1 NINRDY
7 RSRETKGKE
16 FYFFSWPQSLPFLEC
31 VYVCEERL
39 TILSQRF
46 ETVFSFFKLLFYA
59 NPTWLDYTLVC
70 VGTIAAIGSGVPFPL
85 MGILFGQLID
95 DMNGATCA
103 DGIGDVGAYQDAV
116 NDKVIKLVWI
126 TCVAFCLIYTHTT
139 CWGII
144 SQRLASRLREK
155 YFQSLLR
162 QDVGFFESRQAGE
175 VSSRLNSDIQTIQSG
190 TSEKVSHFIGTISF
204 FVTAYV
210 IGFIKYAPLAGM
222 LVSLIPAYLLASMIC
237 GSYIQKWS
245 GAMSEGMAK
254 ASSIA
259 SEALSHVAVVQA
271 FGAGPRLENKFA
283 GHVMVAQKEGIKKAI
298 AAASN
303 AGLLYFIAY
312 AANALAY
319 WQGSKAIARSVAGTG
334 DGTSV
339 GDIYTVVFLIVDACI
354 MLGTIAPLLPLFG
367 SAAAAFVK
375 LREDIDKHSTI
386 DSVTEDGDRLPTN
399 VHGEVELRGVTFS
412 YPSRPDTDVL
422 KNISLVCP
430 GGKYTAIVGLSGS
443 GKSTIAGLA
452 TRIYD
457 PKEGTVLI
465 DGQDIR
471 NLNVRNV
478 RSYISL
484 VQQEPSLLDR
494 SVIENIALGLVNSPK
509 EEHQRLKET
518 LYGPQLA
525 QLAEDLM
532 AGEDLNTAA
541 QKYGPEV
548 VEIVKLVQNATD
560 LADATSFIDRL
571 KHGFGTAVG
580 SGGKLVSGGQ
590 RQRVALARALIRD
603 PKILILDEA
612 TAALDSASE
621 ARIQKAVENVSK
633 GRTLISI
640 AHRLSTIKNAD
651 NIIVMSAGDIMEQ
664 GTHADLIARNGAYA
678 NLVNL
683 QNINGSEE
691 EKAPSR
697 ASTAVESSAASVDA
711 ETPGVDPKDLAR
723 AIETEAGTDAVVTE
737 KTKKQLKKEAK
748 ELKKKKKNAAL
759 ETENSGLD
767 NDRSTWW
774 ITKKAGVMVRPH
786 ILYLLLAMVSA
797 FIVGCTFS
805 ASGTIFGF
813 AIGVASPCNEPSYIQ
828 SRGAFFAGLFFMLAC
843 VELVANLCSWS
854 AFGYIAEKLLYK
866 IRVGSFRALFQQ
878 ELEWHQSGARNPSSL
893 LSLITKD
900 AASIGGFSGSIM
912 GTIFAVI
919 VNLFVAIIYSHILN
933 WRIAIVC
940 LVIVPMLL
948 GSGIM
953 QIRVLSRFEE
963 KHAGAYAT
971 AVGITVESVN
981 SIKTVATLSLEHEVF
996 GQYKRALKDPKK
1008 EIISAVTFANIW
1020 LAVANVTGNIIYA
1033 FAYWW
1038 GSKQIVAG
1046 NATQTQF
1053 LIINVAMLVG
1063 AQLWGQMF
1071 TLAPEVTRARM
1082 AASRI
1087 FSLLDLNKSDA
1098 DPAGRAAD
1106 AADAASE
1113 SSKGKEKEKDVE
1125 ALANPNPRP
1134 SPGRGG
1140 VAVSFKNVSFSY
1152 PARPEVQIL
1161 DNMSFTIQPGQF
1173 CGLVGPSG
1181 AGKSTV
1187 MAIVQRMYS
1196 ASTGTIEIDGM
1207 DISKFDGTDFRD
1219 DIAVVPQDSALFD
1232 GSVKFNVGLGARPG
1246 QDATDEEIEEA
1257 CRLANIHETIVALP
1271 QGYDTECG
1279 PNGSQLSGGQR
1290 QRVAIARALV
1300 RKPRLLLLDES
1311 TSALDAE
1318 SEKALQEG
1326 LERAARGITVIAIA
1340 HRLHTVRKA
1349 DVIFVVEAG
1358 AVAAKGRHEELM
1370 EKSESYRLNAMQQM
1384 LGH

>member
-1 NINRDY
+1 MQADNPTLT
-7 RSRETKGKE
+7 STKAQEQQQTQKGAG
-16 FYFFSWPQSLPFLEC
+16 S
-31 VYVCEERL
+31 ERFQAL
-39 TILSQRF
+39 
-46 ETVFSFFKLLFYA
+46 FSFFHLLFYA
-59 NPTWLDYTLVC
+59 GPTWIDITLFV
-70 VGTIAAIGSGVPFPL
+70 VGSITAVAAGVPFPL

-95 DMNGATCA
+95 DMNGATCSS
-103 DGIGDVGAYQDAV
+103 GIGDADAYQAAV
-116 NDKVIKLVWI
+116 NDKVLKLVYI
-126 TCVAFCLIYTHTT
+126 SLGSFVLIYCYTT
-139 CWGII
+139 SWSLL
-144 SQRLASRLREK
+144 SQRLAQRFREK

-175 VSSRLNSDIQTIQSG
+175 VSSRLNSDIQTIQTG
-190 TSEKVSHFIGTISF
+190 TSEKVGIFIATISF

-210 IGFIKYAPLAGM
+210 IGFIKYAKLAGM
-222 LVSLIPAYLLASMIC
+222 LVSLIPAYLLMSIIC
-237 GSYIQKWS
+237 GGYVQKWT
-245 GAMSEGMAK
+245 GAMSDGIAK

-271 FGAGPRLENKFA
+271 FGAGPRLEAKFSS
-283 GHVMVAQKEGIKKAI
+283 HMMVAQKEGIKKAV
-298 AAASN
+298 AAATQ
-303 AGLLYFIAY
+303 AGMLYFIAY
-312 AANALAY
+312 SANALAY
-319 WQGSKAIARSVAGTG
+319 WQGSKAIAESVAGRG

-354 MLGTIAPLLPLFG
+354 MLGSIAPLLPLFG
-367 SAAAAFVK
+367 SASAAFVK
-375 LREDIDKHSTI
+375 LRQDIDHCSDI
-386 DSVTEDGDRLPTN
+386 DSVTEDGDRLPTTI
-399 VHGEVELRGVTFS
+399 VGSVELRGVTFA

-422 KNISLVCP
+422 KNVSLVCP

-457 PKEGTVLI
+457 PKEGTVLL
-465 DGQDIR
+465 DGHDVR

-494 SVIENIALGLVNSPK
+494 SVLENIALGLVNSPR
-509 EEHQRLKET
+509 EEHQRLKAA
-518 LYGPQLA
+518 LHGPQLA
-525 QLAEDLM
+525 QLAEELQGGADL
-532 AGEDLNTAA
+532 DTAA
-541 QKYGPEV
+541 QTYGPEV
-548 VEIVKLVQNATD
+548 VEIVKLVQSATE

-571 KHGFGTAVG
+571 KYGFGTPVG
-580 SGGKLVSGGQ
+580 AGGKLVSGGQ

-621 ARIQKAVENVSK
+621 HRIQKAVESVSK

-651 NIIVMSAGDIMEQ
+651 NIIVMDAGDIVEQ
-664 GTHADLIARNGAYA
+664 GTHSDLIARNGAYA

-683 QNINGSEE
+683 QNIHTVEE
-691 EKAPSR
+691 DEAPSR
-697 ASTAVESSAASVDA
+697 TSTAVESLDA
-711 ETPGVDPKDLAR
+711 IEIEKTGVNADDLAK
-723 AIETEAGTDAVVTE
+723 AIETGAGE
-737 KTKKQLKKEAK
+737 KEKEQKKPKKTPAEDLQA
-748 ELKKKKKNAAL
+748 
-759 ETENSGLD
+759 SGLD
-767 NDRSTWW
+767 SDKSAWSVVKGLGKM
-774 ITKKAGVMVRPH
+774 IRPH
-786 ILYLLLAMVSA
+786 ILWLLLAVVAA
-797 FIVGCTFS
+797 FIVGCTYS
-805 ASGTIFGF
+805 ASGTIFGY
-813 AIGVASPCNEPSYIQ
+813 AIGAASPCNSPSYIT
-828 SRGAFFAGLFFMLAC
+828 SKGSFFAGLFFMLAC
-843 VELVANLCSWS
+843 VELAANLASWS
-854 AFGYIAEKLLYK
+854 AFGYLAEKLLYR
-866 IRVGSFRALFQQ
+866 IRVLSFRSLFHQ
-878 ELEWHQSGARNPSSL
+878 ELEWHQSENRNPTTL
-893 LSLITKD
+893 LSVITKD
-900 AASIGGFSGSIM
+900 AAAIGGFSGSIM
-912 GTIFAVI
+912 GTIFAVV
-919 VNLFVAIIYSHILN
+919 VNLVVAIIYSHILA

-940 LVIVPMLL
+940 LVIIPILL

-963 KHAGAYAT
+963 KHAGAYAQ

-981 SIKTVATLSLEHEVF
+981 SIKTVATLSLEHEVL
-996 GQYKRALKDPKK
+996 GQYKRALKGPKK
-1008 EIISAVTFANIW
+1008 EVISASAIANIW
-1020 LAVANVTGNIIYA
+1020 LAVANSTGNIIYA

-1038 GSKQIVAG
+1038 GSKQIIEG
-1046 NATQTQF
+1046 RYTQTQF
-1053 LIINVAMLVG
+1053 LIILVAMLVG

-1071 TLAPEVTRARM
+1071 SLAPEVTRARM

-1087 FSLLDLNKSDA
+1087 FSLLDLDKSEST
-1098 DPAGRAAD
+1098 PSSKEAD
-1106 AADAASE
+1106 AP
-1113 SSKGKEKEKDVE
+1113 SSKGKEKDVE
-1125 ALANPNPRP
+1125 ALADSKPRP
-1134 SPGRGG
+1134 RSGRGG
-1140 VAVSFKNVSFSY
+1140 VSVTFKNVSFSY

-1187 MAIVQRMYS
+1187 MAIVQRMYTPS
-1196 ASTGTIEIDGM
+1196 AGTVEIDGT
-1207 DISKFDGTDFRD
+1207 DISRFSGTDFRD

-1232 GSVKFNVGLGARPG
+1232 GSVRFNVGLGARPG
-1246 QDATDEEIEEA
+1246 QDATDTEIEEA
-1257 CRLANIHETIVALP
+1257 CRLANIHDTVAALP

-1290 QRVAIARALV
+1290 QRIAIARALV

-1318 SEKALQEG
+1318 SERALQEG

-1370 EKSESYRLNAMQQM
+1370 EKSESYRLNALQQM

>member
-1 NINRDY
+1 MPDQDPRVASAEQVAVDV
-7 RSRETKGKE
+7 SASPE
-16 FYFFSWPQSLPFLEC
+16 PQQQQTPE
-31 VYVCEERL
+31 
-39 TILSQRF
+39 IAKPKRF
-46 ETVFSFFKLLFYA
+46 QAFFSFFQLLFYA
-59 NPTWLDYTLVC
+59 GPTWIDVTLFV
-70 VGTIAAIGSGVPFPL
+70 VGSITAVAAGVPFPI

-103 DGIGDVGAYQDAV
+103 EGVGDADAYQAAV
-116 NDKVIKLVWI
+116 DDKVLKLVYI
-126 TCVAFCLIYTHTT
+126 SIGSFALIYCYTT
-139 CWGII
+139 SWSVL
-144 SQRLASRLREK
+144 SQRLAQRFREK

-175 VSSRLNSDIQTIQSG
+175 VSSRLNSDIQTIQTG
-190 TSEKVSHFIGTISF
+190 TSEKVGMFIATISF

-222 LVSLIPAYLLASMIC
+222 LVSLIPAYLISSIVC
-237 GSYIQKWS
+237 GGYVQKWT
-245 GAMSEGMAK
+245 GTMSDGMAK

-271 FGAGPRLENKFA
+271 FGAGPRLEAKFSS
-283 GHVMVAQKEGIKKAI
+283 HVMVAQKEGIKKAV
-298 AAASN
+298 AAASQ

-312 AANALAY
+312 SANALAY
-319 WQGSKAIARSVAGTG
+319 WQGSKAIAASVAGTG

-367 SAAAAFVK
+367 SASAAFLK
-375 LREDIDKHSTI
+375 LRADIDLQSNI
-386 DSVTEDGDRLPTN
+386 DSVTEEGEKLPSSIT
-399 VHGEVELRGVTFS
+399 GTVELRGVTFA

-422 KNISLVCP
+422 KNVSLTCP

-465 DGQDIR
+465 DGHDIR
-471 NLNVRNV
+471 TLNVRNV

-494 SVIENIALGLVNSPK
+494 SVLENIALGLVNSPK
-509 EEHQRLKET
+509 EEHQRLKEA
-518 LYGPQLA
+518 LYGPKLGK
-525 QLAEDLM
+525 LAEDLM
-532 AGEDLNTAA
+532 KGADLNTAA
-541 QKYGPEV
+541 QAYGPEV
-548 VEIVKLVQNATD
+548 VEIVRLVQDATE
-560 LADATSFIDRL
+560 LADATTFIARL

-580 SGGKLVSGGQ
+580 NGGKLNIHTVE
-590 RQRVALARALIRD
+590 D
-603 PKILILDEA
+603 DE
-612 TAALDSASE
+612 
-621 ARIQKAVENVSK
+621 
-633 GRTLISI
+633 
-640 AHRLSTIKNAD
+640 
-651 NIIVMSAGDIMEQ
+651 
-664 GTHADLIARNGAYA
+664 
-678 NLVNL
+678 
-683 QNINGSEE
+683 
-691 EKAPSR
+691 APSR
-697 ASTAVESSAASVDA
+697 TSVDVESSAASVDI
-711 ETPGVDPKDLAR
+711 EKRGVDPADLVK
-723 AIETEAGTDAVVTE
+723 AIETGAGE
-737 KTKKQLKKEAK
+737 KESEEPKKAKKN
-748 ELKKKKKNAAL
+748 KKKTAAEEL
-759 ETENSGLD
+759 QNGGLD
-767 NDRSTWW
+767 TDKSTWW
-774 ITKKAGVMVRPH
+774 ITKRISVMVRPH
-786 ILYLLLAMVSA
+786 ILWLLLAVVAA
-797 FIVGCTFS
+797 FIVGCTYS
-805 ASGTIFGF
+805 ASGTVFGH
-813 AIGVASPCNEPSYIQ
+813 AIGVASPCNEPSYIS
-828 SRGAFFAGLFFMLAC
+828 SRGAFFAGLFFMVAC
-843 VELVANLCSWS
+843 VELVANLASWS
-854 AFGYIAEKLLYK
+854 AFGYIAEKLLYA
-866 IRVGSFRALFQQ
+866 IRVGSFRSLFCQ
-878 ELEWHQSGARNPSSL
+878 ELEWHQSENRNPTTL
-893 LSLITKD
+893 LSVITND
-900 AASIGGFSGSIM
+900 AAAIGGFSGSIM
-912 GTIFAVI
+912 GTIFAVV
-919 VNLFVAIIYSHILN
+919 VNLIVAIIYSHILA

-940 LVIVPMLL
+940 LVIIPILL

-963 KHAGAYAT
+963 KHAGAYAQ

-981 SIKTVATLSLEHEVF
+981 SIKTVATLSLEHEVL
-996 GQYKRALKDPKK
+996 GQYKRALKGPKK
-1008 EIISAVTFANIW
+1008 EIISASAIANIW
-1020 LAVANVTGNIIYA
+1020 LAIANSTGNIIYA

-1038 GSKQIVAG
+1038 GSKQIIQG
-1046 NATQTQF
+1046 NATQTEF
-1053 LIINVAMLVG
+1053 LIILVAMLVG

-1071 TLAPEVTRARM
+1071 SLAPEVTRARM

-1087 FSLLDLNKSDA
+1087 FSLLDLDKSENTKED
-1098 DPAGRAAD
+1098 G
-1106 AADAASE
+1106 
-1113 SSKGKEKEKDVE
+1113 SSFKGKEKDVE
-1125 ALANPNPRP
+1125 ALAKSKPGP

-1140 VAVSFKNVSFSY
+1140 VSVTFKDVSFSY

-1187 MAIVQRMYS
+1187 MAIVQRMYTPS
-1196 ASTGTIEIDGM
+1196 AGTIEIDGA
-1207 DISKFDGTDFRD
+1207 DISKFSTTDFRD

-1232 GSVKFNVGLGARPG
+1232 GSVRFNVGLGARTG
-1246 QDATDEEIEEA
+1246 QDATDAEIEEA
-1257 CRLANIHETIVALP
+1257 CRLANIHDVVAALP

-1290 QRVAIARALV
+1290 QRIAIARALV

-1318 SEKALQEG
+1318 SERALQDG

-1358 AVAAKGRHEELM
+1358 GIAAKGRHEELM

>member
-1 NINRDY
+1 MTMAVDKGSRTAPAEQAGDSSSISPEQQQQQQAAPKDAGTNR
-7 RSRETKGKE
+7 
-16 FYFFSWPQSLPFLEC
+16 FQAF
-31 VYVCEERL
+31 
-39 TILSQRF
+39 
-46 ETVFSFFKLLFYA
+46 FSFFHLLFYA
-59 NPTWLDYTLVC
+59 DPTWIDVVLFV
-70 VGTIAAIGSGVPFPL
+70 VGSITAAAAGVPFPL

-95 DMNGATCA
+95 DMNGATCSE
-103 DGIGDVGAYQDAV
+103 GLGDASAYQAAV
-116 NDKVIKLVWI
+116 NEKVLKLVYI
-126 TCVAFCLIYTHTT
+126 SIGSFALIYCYTT
-139 CWGII
+139 SWGLL
-144 SQRLASRLREK
+144 SQRLAQRFREK

-175 VSSRLNSDIQTIQSG
+175 VSSRLNSDIQTIQTG
-190 TSEKVSHFIGTISF
+190 TSEKVGIFIATISF
-204 FVTAYV
+204 FITAYV
-210 IGFIKYAPLAGM
+210 IGFIKYAKLAGM
-222 LVSLIPAYLLASMIC
+222 LVSLIPAYLLMSIVC
-237 GSYIQKWS
+237 GGYVQKWT
-245 GAMSEGMAK
+245 GTMSDGIAK

-271 FGAGPRLENKFA
+271 FGAGPRLEAKFSA
-283 GHVMVAQKEGIKKAI
+283 HMMVAQKEGIKKA
-298 AAASN
+298 AAAATQ

-312 AANALAY
+312 SANALAY
-319 WQGSKAIARSVAGTG
+319 WQGSKAISESVAGRG
-334 DGTSV
+334 NGTSV

-367 SAAAAFVK
+367 SASAAFVK
-375 LREDIDKHSTI
+375 LRADIDLHSSI
-386 DSVTEDGDRLPTN
+386 DSVTEDGEKLPSDIT
-399 VHGEVELRGVTFS
+399 GTVELRGVTFA
-412 YPSRPDTDVL
+412 YPSRPDTNVL
-422 KNISLVCP
+422 KNVSLMCP

-457 PKEGTVLI
+457 PKEGTVLF
-465 DGQDIR
+465 DGHDLR
-471 NLNVRNV
+471 SLNVRNV
-478 RSYISL
+478 RSFVSL

-494 SVIENIALGLVNSPK
+494 SVLENIALGLVNSPK
-509 EEHQRLKET
+509 EEHQGLKAA
-518 LYGPQLA
+518 LHGPQLA

-532 AGEDLNTAA
+532 GGADLDTAA
-541 QKYGPEV
+541 QAYGPEV
-548 VEIVKLVQNATD
+548 VEIVKLVQHATD

-621 ARIQKAVENVSK
+621 HRIQKAVERVSE

-651 NIIVMSAGDIMEQ
+651 NIIVMNAGDIVEQ
-664 GTHADLIARNGAYA
+664 GNHADLIARNGAYA

-683 QNINGSEE
+683 QNIHTTEE
-691 EKAPSR
+691 DEAPSR
-697 ASTAVESSAASVDA
+697 TSTAVESSADTIEV
-711 ETPGVDPKDLAR
+711 EKNGVDPTDLVK
-723 AIETEAGTDAVVTE
+723 AIETEKGE
-737 KTKKQLKKEAK
+737 KEPEKPKKTPAEDLQDG
-748 ELKKKKKNAAL
+748 
-759 ETENSGLD
+759 GLD
-767 NDRSTWW
+767 TNKSTWS
-774 ITKKAGVMVRPH
+774 ITKRLGGMVRPH
-786 ILYLLLAMVSA
+786 SLWLLLAIVAA
-797 FIVGCTFS
+797 FIVGCTYS
-805 ASGTIFGF
+805 ASGTIFGN
-813 AIGVASPCNEPSYIQ
+813 AIGVASPCNSPSYI
-828 SRGAFFAGLFFMLAC
+828 SSKGAFFAGLFFMVAC
-843 VELVANLCSWS
+843 VEFFANLASWS
-854 AFGYIAEKLLYK
+854 AFGYLAEKLLYQ
-866 IRVGSFRALFQQ
+866 IRVRSFRSLFQQ
-878 ELEWHQSGARNPSSL
+878 ELEWHQSENRNPTTL
-893 LSLITKD
+893 LSVITKD
-900 AASIGGFSGSIM
+900 AAAIGGFSGSIM
-912 GTIFAVI
+912 GTIFAVV
-919 VNLFVAIIYSHILN
+919 VNLIVAIIYSHILA

-940 LVIVPMLL
+940 LVIIPILL

-963 KHAGAYAT
+963 KHAGAYAQ

-981 SIKTVATLSLEHEVF
+981 SIKTVATLSLEHEVL
-996 GQYKRALKDPKK
+996 GQYKRALKGPKK
-1008 EIISAVTFANIW
+1008 EVIAASAIANIW
-1020 LAVANVTGNIIYA
+1020 LAVANSTGNIIYA

-1038 GSKQIVAG
+1038 GSKQIIEG
-1046 NATQTQF
+1046 RYTQTQF
-1053 LIINVAMLVG
+1053 LIILVAMLVG

-1071 TLAPEVTRARM
+1071 SLAPEVTRARM

-1087 FSLLDLNKSDA
+1087 FSLLDLDKSETT
-1098 DPAGRAAD
+1098 PSSKEAD
-1106 AADAASE
+1106 AP
-1113 SSKGKEKEKDVE
+1113 KGKEKDVE
-1125 ALANPNPRP
+1125 ALADSKPRP
-1134 SPGRGG
+1134 RSGRGG
-1140 VAVSFKNVSFSY
+1140 VAVSFKGVSFSY

-1187 MAIVQRMYS
+1187 MAMVQRMYTPG
-1196 ASTGTIEIDGM
+1196 TGTIEIDGM
-1207 DISKFDGTDFRD
+1207 DISKFENTEFRD

-1257 CRLANIHETIVALP
+1257 CRLANIHETIIALP
-1271 QGYDTECG
+1271 QGYDSECG

-1290 QRVAIARALV
+1290 QRIAIARALV

-1318 SEKALQEG
+1318 SERALQEG

-1349 DVIFVVEAG
+1349 DIIFVVESG
-1358 AVAAKGRHEELM
+1358 AVAAKGKHEELM

>member
-1 NINRDY
+1 MPDQDLRVAPAEQVAHNV
-7 RSRETKGKE
+7 ST
-16 FYFFSWPQSLPFLEC
+16 LPEQQQQQTPEN
-31 VYVCEERL
+31 V
-39 TILSQRF
+39 TPKRF
-46 ETVFSFFKLLFYA
+46 QAVFSFFQLLFYA
-59 NPTWLDYTLVC
+59 DPTWIDVMLFV
-70 VGTIAAIGSGVPFPL
+70 VGSITAAAAGVPFPL

-95 DMNGATCA
+95 DMNGATCSE
-103 DGIGDVGAYQDAV
+103 GVGDTDAYQDAV
-116 NDKVIKLVWI
+116 NDKVLKLVYI
-126 TCVAFCLIYTHTT
+126 SIGSFALIYCYTT
-139 CWGII
+139 CWSVL
-144 SQRLASRLREK
+144 SQRLAQRFREK

-175 VSSRLNSDIQTIQSG
+175 VSSRLNSDIQTIQTG
-190 TSEKVSHFIGTISF
+190 TSEKVGIFIATISF
-204 FVTAYV
+204 FITAYV

-222 LVSLIPAYLLASMIC
+222 LVSLIPAYLIASIVC
-237 GSYIQKWS
+237 GGYVQKWT
-245 GAMSEGMAK
+245 GTMSDGMAK

-271 FGAGPRLENKFA
+271 FGAGPRLEAKFSS
-283 GHVMVAQKEGIKKAI
+283 HVMVAQKEGIKKAV
-298 AAASN
+298 AAASQ

-312 AANALAY
+312 SANALAY
-319 WQGSKAIARSVAGTG
+319 WQGSKAIAASVAGTG
-334 DGTSV
+334 NGTSV

-367 SAAAAFVK
+367 SAAAAFLK
-375 LREDIDKHSTI
+375 LRADIDLQSSI
-386 DSVTEDGDRLPTN
+386 DSVTDEGEKLPSTIT
-399 VHGEVELRGVTFS
+399 GEVELRGVTFA
-412 YPSRPDTDVL
+412 YPSRADTDVL
-422 KNISLVCP
+422 KNVSLMCP

-457 PKEGTVLI
+457 PKAGAVLI
-465 DGQDIR
+465 DGHDVR
-471 NLNVRNV
+471 TLNVRNV

-494 SVIENIALGLVNSPK
+494 SVLENIALGLVNSPR
-509 EEHQRLKET
+509 EEHQGLKGA
-518 LYGPQLA
+518 LYGPKLG

-532 AGEDLNTAA
+532 SGADLNTAA
-541 QKYGPEV
+541 QAYGPEV
-548 VEIVKLVQNATD
+548 VEIVRLVQHATE
-560 LADATSFIDRL
+560 LADATIFIDRL
-571 KHGFGTAVG
+571 KHGFGTSVG

-621 ARIQKAVENVSK
+621 YRIQKAVENVSK

-651 NIIVMSAGDIMEQ
+651 NIIVMNAGDIVEQ
-664 GTHADLIARNGAYA
+664 GTHADLVARNGAYA

-683 QNINGSEE
+683 QNIHGVEE
-691 EKAPSR
+691 DEAPSR
-697 ASTAVESSAASVDA
+697 TSTAVESSAASINI
-711 ETPGVDPKDLAR
+711 EKHGVDPTDLAN
-723 AIETEAGTDAVVTE
+723 AIESGAGE
-737 KTKKQLKKEAK
+737 K
-748 ELKKKKKNAAL
+748 ELEKPKKAKKDKKKSAAEEL
-759 ETENSGLD
+759 QAGGLD
-767 NDRSTWW
+767 TDKSTWW
-774 ITKKAGVMVRPH
+774 ITKRIGVMVRPH
-786 ILYLLLAMVSA
+786 LLWILLAVAAA
-797 FIVGCTFS
+797 FIVGCTYS
-805 ASGTIFGF
+805 ASGTIFGY
-813 AIGVASPCNEPSYIQ
+813 AIGVASPCNEPSYIS

-843 VELVANLCSWS
+843 VELVANLASWS
-854 AFGYIAEKLLYK
+854 AFGYLAEKLLYA
-866 IRVGSFRALFQQ
+866 IRVRSFRSLFRQ
-878 ELEWHQSGARNPSSL
+878 ELEWHQSENRNPSTL
-893 LSLITKD
+893 LSVITKD
-900 AASIGGFSGSIM
+900 AAAIGGFSGSIM
-912 GTIFAVI
+912 GTIFAVV
-919 VNLFVAIIYSHILN
+919 VNLIVAIIYSHILA

-940 LVIVPMLL
+940 LVIIPILL

-963 KHAGAYAT
+963 KHAGAYAE

-981 SIKTVATLSLEHEVF
+981 SIKTVATLSLEHEVL
-996 GQYKRALKDPKK
+996 GQYKRALEGPKK
-1008 EIISAVTFANIW
+1008 EIISASAIANIW
-1020 LAVANVTGNIIYA
+1020 LAIANITGNVIYA

-1038 GSKQIVAG
+1038 GSKQITEG
-1046 NATQTQF
+1046 RATQTEF
-1053 LIINVAMLVG
+1053 LIILVAMLVG

-1071 TLAPEVTRARM
+1071 SLAPEVTRARM

-1087 FSLLDLNKSDA
+1087 FSLLDLDKSEVSNEDE
-1098 DPAGRAAD
+1098 
-1106 AADAASE
+1106 ASPR
-1113 SSKGKEKEKDVE
+1113 SREKDVE
-1125 ALANPNPRP
+1125 AIADSGPRP

-1140 VAVSFKNVSFSY
+1140 MSVAFKGVSFSY

-1187 MAIVQRMYS
+1187 MAIVQRMYTPS
-1196 ASTGTIEIDGM
+1196 AGTIEVDGA
-1207 DISKFDGTDFRD
+1207 DISSFSTTSFRD

-1232 GSVKFNVGLGARPG
+1232 GSVRFNVGLGARPG
-1246 QDATDEEIEEA
+1246 QDATDAEIEEA
-1257 CRLANIHETIVALP
+1257 CRLANIHDVVAALP
-1271 QGYDTECG
+1271 EGYDTECG

-1290 QRVAIARALV
+1290 QRIAIARALV
-1300 RKPRLLLLDES
+1300 RRPRLLLLDES

-1318 SEKALQEG
+1318 SERALQDG

-1358 AVAAKGRHEELM
+1358 GVAAKGRHEELM

>member
-1 NINRDY
+1 MPDQDPRVAPAEQGANDVSASPEQQQQQTPEIV
-7 RSRETKGKE
+7 KPK
-16 FYFFSWPQSLPFLEC
+16 
-31 VYVCEERL
+31 
-39 TILSQRF
+39 RF
-46 ETVFSFFKLLFYA
+46 QAFFSFFQLLFYA
-59 NPTWLDYTLVC
+59 DPTWIDVTLFV
-70 VGTIAAIGSGVPFPL
+70 VGSITAAAAGVPFPL

-95 DMNGATCA
+95 DMNGATCSE
-103 DGIGDVGAYQDAV
+103 GVGDAGAYQAAV
-116 NDKVIKLVWI
+116 NDKVLKLVYI
-126 TCVAFCLIYTHTT
+126 SIGSFALIYCYTT
-139 CWGII
+139 SWSVL
-144 SQRLASRLREK
+144 SQRLAQRFREK

-175 VSSRLNSDIQTIQSG
+175 VSSRLNSDIQTIQTG
-190 TSEKVSHFIGTISF
+190 TSEKVGIFIATISF
-204 FVTAYV
+204 FITAYV

-222 LVSLIPAYLLASMIC
+222 LVSLIPAYLIASIVC
-237 GSYIQKWS
+237 GGYVQKWT
-245 GAMSEGMAK
+245 GTMSDGMAK

-271 FGAGPRLENKFA
+271 FGAGPRLEAKFSS
-283 GHVMVAQKEGIKKAI
+283 HVMMAQKEGIKKAV
-298 AAASN
+298 AAASQ

-312 AANALAY
+312 SANALAY
-319 WQGSKAIARSVAGTG
+319 WQGSKAIAASVAGTG
-334 DGTSV
+334 NGTSV

-367 SAAAAFVK
+367 SASAAFLK
-375 LREDIDKHSTI
+375 LRADIDLQSSI
-386 DSVTEDGDRLPTN
+386 DSVTEEGEKLPPSIT
-399 VHGEVELRGVTFS
+399 GAVELRGVTFA

-422 KNISLVCP
+422 KSVSLMCP

-465 DGQDIR
+465 DGHDIR
-471 NLNVRNV
+471 TLNVRNV

-494 SVIENIALGLVNSPK
+494 SVLENIALGLVNSPR
-509 EEHQRLKET
+509 EEHQGLKET
-518 LYGPQLA
+518 LYGPKLGN
-525 QLAEDLM
+525 LAEDLM
-532 AGEDLNTAA
+532 NGADLNTAA
-541 QKYGPEV
+541 QAYGPEV
-548 VEIVKLVQNATD
+548 VEIVRLVQHATE
-560 LADATSFIDRL
+560 LADATTFIDRL
-571 KHGFGTAVG
+571 KHGFGTSVG
-580 SGGKLVSGGQ
+580 NGGKLVSGGQ

-621 ARIQKAVENVSK
+621 HRIQKAVENVSK

-651 NIIVMSAGDIMEQ
+651 NIIVMNAGDIVEQ
-664 GTHADLIARNGAYA
+664 GTHADLVARNGAYA

-683 QNINGSEE
+683 QNIHTVEE
-691 EKAPSR
+691 DEAPSR
-697 ASTAVESSAASVDA
+697 TSTAVESSAASINN
-711 ETPGVDPKDLAR
+711 EKHGVDPADLAK
-723 AIETEAGTDAVVTE
+723 AIETETGQNESEET
-737 KTKKQLKKEAK
+737 TKAKKNK
-748 ELKKKKKNAAL
+748 KSKKKSAAEEL
-759 ETENSGLD
+759 QDGGLD
-767 NDRSTWW
+767 TDKSTWW
-774 ITKKAGVMVRPH
+774 ITKRIGVMVRPH
-786 ILYLLLAMVSA
+786 ILWLVLAVVAA
-797 FIVGCTFS
+797 FIVGCTYS
-805 ASGTIFGF
+805 ASGTIFGN
-813 AIGVASPCNEPSYIQ
+813 AIGVASPCNEPSYIS

-843 VELVANLCSWS
+843 VELVANLVSWS
-854 AFGYIAEKLLYK
+854 AFGYLAEKLLYA
-866 IRVGSFRALFQQ
+866 IRVRSFRSLFRQ
-878 ELEWHQSGARNPSSL
+878 ELEWHQSENRNPTTL
-893 LSLITKD
+893 LSVITKD
-900 AASIGGFSGSIM
+900 AAAIGGFSGSIM
-912 GTIFAVI
+912 GTIFAVV
-919 VNLFVAIIYSHILN
+919 VNLIVAIIYSHILA

-940 LVIVPMLL
+940 LVIIPILL

-963 KHAGAYAT
+963 KHAGAYAQ

-981 SIKTVATLSLEHEVF
+981 SIKTVATLSLEHEVL
-996 GQYKRALKDPKK
+996 GQYKRALKGPKK
-1008 EIISAVTFANIW
+1008 EIISAS
-1020 LAVANVTGNIIYA
+1020 AVANVWLAIANSTGNIIYA

-1038 GSKQIVAG
+1038 GSRQIIEG
-1046 NATQTQF
+1046 NATQTEF
-1053 LIINVAMLVG
+1053 LIILVAMLVG

-1071 TLAPEVTRARM
+1071 SLAPEVTRARM

-1087 FSLLDLNKSDA
+1087 FSLLDLDKSETSRKDE
-1098 DPAGRAAD
+1098 
-1106 AADAASE
+1106 ASP
-1113 SSKGKEKEKDVE
+1113 KGKEKDVE
-1125 ALANPNPRP
+1125 ALAESKPRP

-1140 VAVSFKNVSFSY
+1140 VSVAFKGVSFSY

-1161 DNMSFTIQPGQF
+1161 DNMSLTIQPGQF

-1187 MAIVQRMYS
+1187 MAIVQRMYTPS
-1196 ASTGTIEIDGM
+1196 AGSVEIDGA
-1207 DISKFDGTDFRD
+1207 DISKFSTTDFRD

-1232 GSVKFNVGLGARPG
+1232 GSVRFNVGLGARPG
-1246 QDATDEEIEEA
+1246 QDATDAEIEEA
-1257 CRLANIHETIVALP
+1257 CRLANIHDVVAALP

-1290 QRVAIARALV
+1290 QRIAIARALV

-1318 SEKALQEG
+1318 SERALQDG

-1349 DVIFVVEAG
+1349 DVIFVIEAG
-1358 AVAAKGRHEELM
+1358 GVAAKGRHEELM